1 MDYTGVRLKDTLTIQ
16 KLYTIHY
23 YEFSKQYTFRGE
35 RHDFWEMVY
44 VDRGE
49 IHACAEE
56 QDYLLKQG
64 EILFHEPNEWH
75 RLYADGETA
84 PNIAVIS
91 FACTSPAMSFCR
103 KKRLFAGQE
112 EKRLISRMIAEY
124 QNAFSTPLD
133 NPDTKFLT
141 RRKNALPG
149 AEQMIRICLSNL
161 LLSFLRNAPRP
172 GQKASP
178 YEKYFN
184 SVLGRILG
192 YMSDHLSENIT
203 LRDLTEYSGTNRTA
217 IENMFRE
224 SFSMGAIEY
233 FSRMKIDAAKKYLRE
248 DHYNITQ
255 ISEILGYSGIHYFS
269 RQFKR
274 FVHMTP
280 TEYALSIK
288 AMMEESD
295 AKFS

>member
-23 YEFSKQYTFRGE
+23 YEFSKQYIFRGE

-91 FACTSPAMSFCR
+91 FACASPAMSFFR
-103 KKRLFAGQE
+103 KKKLFAGQE

-124 QNAFSTPLD
+124 QSAFSTPLD
-133 NPDTKFLT
+133 NPDTKSLT

-149 AEQMIRICLSNL
+149 AEQMIRICLLRL
-161 LLSFLRNAPRP
+161 LLSLLRNAPRS

-178 YEKYFN
+178 YEKYSN
-184 SVLGRILG
+184 SMLGQILDF
-192 YMSDHLSENIT
+192 MSNHLSENLT
-203 LRDLTEYSGTNRTA
+203 LRKLTEYSGTNRTA
-217 IENMFRE
+217 IEKMFRE

-295 AKFS
+295 TDFS